1 MIAKQILVID
11 DQPLIRDLLGRF
23 LQADGYRVITAV
35 DGREGLAKARALLPD
50 LILLDVDIPVL
61 NGFEVCAALKDEPAT
76 APMPVVFISA
86 RLSIHDRGRMAAA
99 GAAGFLAKPFSLAQL
114 RGVVGSLL
122 GLAASAQP

>member
-23 LQADGYRVITAV
+23 LQADGHRVITAV
-35 DGREGLAKARALLPD
+35 DGREGLAKARALPPD
-50 LILLDVDIPVL
+50 LILLDVDIPAL
-61 NGFEVCAALKDEPAT
+61 NGFEVCATLKDEPAT
-76 APMPVVFISA
+76 ASVPVVFISA
-86 RLSIHDRGRMAAA
+86 RLSIHDRGRMEAA

-122 GLAASAQP
+122 GMAA